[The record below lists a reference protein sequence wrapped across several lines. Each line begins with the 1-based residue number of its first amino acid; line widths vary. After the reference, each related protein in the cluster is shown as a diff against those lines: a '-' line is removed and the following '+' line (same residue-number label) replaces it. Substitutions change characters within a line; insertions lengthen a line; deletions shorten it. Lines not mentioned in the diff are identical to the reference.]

1 MIQRLICFALFL
13 LPLVSCEKTFFKLSD
28 GEIIET
34 DDAAYFGSGSS
45 SAYLDAFMND
55 QIVHVGNVTELDS
68 LVTFLGSSANL
79 ANIPTIGGSISSDYF
94 SNFDF
99 TKYHLFAVFIQ
110 YEGKSAGKITKEKLK
125 VNQSREELKFKIKIE
140 VKVGGSGMDDYQ
152 KLFFFKVPIEEAS
165 YNFSGEIAL
174 NEKAGISG
182 SDKDYTN
189 SYTLP

>member
-1 MIQRLICFALFL
+1 MIQKLAIFTLFL

-34 DDAAYFGSGSS
+34 DDAMYFGSGSS

-79 ANIPTIGGSISSDYF
+79 ANIPAINGSISSDYF
-94 SNFDF
+94 STFDF
-99 TKYHLFAVFIQ
+99 SKYHLFAVFIH
-110 YEGKSAGKITKEKLK
+110 YEGKSAGDISKEKLK
-125 VNQSREELKFKIKIE
+125 VNQSQEQLKFKIKIN
-140 VKVGGSGMDDYQ
+140 VRVGGSGMGDYQ
-152 KLFFFKVPIEEAS
+152 KLFFFKVPIDEANYS
-165 YNFSGEIAL
+165 FTGEIAL

-182 SDKDYTN
+182 DDKDYTT
-189 SYTLP
+189 SYSLP